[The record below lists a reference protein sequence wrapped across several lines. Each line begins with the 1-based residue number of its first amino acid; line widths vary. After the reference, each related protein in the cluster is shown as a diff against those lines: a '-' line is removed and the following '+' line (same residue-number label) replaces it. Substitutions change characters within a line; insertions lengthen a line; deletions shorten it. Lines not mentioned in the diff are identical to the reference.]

1 MTDIKEN
8 KTIFQICI
16 NLNDDI
22 EELQTSRKKLLDL
35 NPTWDYLYIQSQ
47 DQLDQIMIDN
57 FQKSNDEFENN
68 IYKLYCEI
76 PNLNKGSRKLSK
88 IADVKEKERIRLVCV
103 LVSHTDI
110 FRLGM
115 IYKFGGMY
123 LDLSS
128 KLEINIDSKLS
139 KKYDCAF
146 ICSPA
151 EIRSSFIYAKKKH
164 SVIKKVLDLAL
175 HRGFTERIAGQ
186 NWLAGPKCITD
197 VIENIPKRKL
207 VEYKTKIFEEGS
219 SAKKLGWRMDA
230 TWKKDIHKQ
239 PLNDPNKKINNH
251 WLLDY

>member
-1 MTDIKEN
+1 MSDIKEN

-16 NLNDDI
+16 DLNDDI
-22 EELQTSRKKLLDL
+22 EALKASRKKLLDL
-35 NPTWDYLYIQSQ
+35 NPNWDYLYIQSQ

-76 PNLNKGSRKLSK
+76 PNLIIGSPKVSK
-88 IADVKEKERIRLVCV
+88 ITDPTEKERIRLVCV
-103 LVSHTDI
+103 LVSRTDI

-123 LDLSS
+123 FDLSS
-128 KLEINIDSKLS
+128 KLELNIDSKLS
-139 KKYDCAF
+139 EYDCAF
-146 ICSPA
+146 IRSPA
-151 EIRSSFIYAKKKH
+151 EVRSSFVYAKKEH
-164 SVIKKVLDLAL
+164 FVIKKILDTAI
-175 HRGFTERIAGQ
+175 HRGLIEKRHNQMI
-186 NWLAGPKCITD
+186 LAGPGCITD
-197 VIENIPKRKL
+197 TIQGIPKNKL

-219 SAKKLGWRMDA
+219 SAKKLGWQMNA

-251 WLLDY
+251 WIFDY